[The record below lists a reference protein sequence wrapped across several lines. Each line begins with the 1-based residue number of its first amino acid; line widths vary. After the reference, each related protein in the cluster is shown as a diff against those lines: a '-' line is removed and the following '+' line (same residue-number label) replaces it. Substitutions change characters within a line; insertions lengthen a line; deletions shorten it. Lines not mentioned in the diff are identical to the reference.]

1 MNKILL
7 VDDDREL
14 TSLLKELLEME
25 GFNVIV
31 AHDGEQALDLLDDSI
46 DLLLLDVMM
55 PKKNGIDTLKAL
67 RQTHQT
73 PVIMLTA
80 RGSELDRV
88 LGLELG
94 ADDYLPKPFNDRE
107 LVARIRA
114 ILRRSHWS
122 EQQQNNDNGSPTL
135 EVDALVLNP
144 GRQEASFDGQTLE
157 LTGTEFTLLYLLA
170 QHLGQ
175 VVSREHLSQEVL
187 GKRLTPFD
195 RAIDM
200 HISNLRRK
208 LPDRKSGTLVV
219 TKIAVAWVV
228 AAIASRIIPEH
239 GVEVGFFAGLSTLA
253 LVAAM
258 DMTNGG
264 LYASIMQ
271 QYGTK
276 EEAGAF
282 VLMSLESGPLM
293 TMIILGTAG
302 IASFEP
308 HVFVGAVLPFL
319 VGFALGNLDP
329 ELREFFSKAVQT
341 LIPFFAFALGNT
353 IDLTVIAQTG
363 LLGILLGVAVI
374 IVTGIPLI
382 IADKFIGGGDGTAG
396 IAASSSAG
404 AAVAT
409 PVLIAEMVPFF
420 RPFQNR
426 LWLA

>member
-1 MNKILL
+1 MQIKRSIEKIPGGMML
-7 VDDDREL
+7 VPL
-14 TSLLKELLEME
+14 
-25 GFNVIV
+25 F
-31 AHDGEQALDLLDDSI
+31 
-46 DLLLLDVMM
+46 
-55 PKKNGIDTLKAL
+55 
-67 RQTHQT
+67 
-73 PVIMLTA
+73 
-80 RGSELDRV
+80 
-88 LGLELG
+88 LG
-94 ADDYLPKPFNDRE
+94 ALCHTFSPGAGKYFG
-107 LVARIRA
+107 
-114 ILRRSHWS
+114 SFT
-122 EQQQNNDNGSPTL
+122 NGMI
-135 EVDALVLNP
+135 
-144 GRQEASFDGQTLE
+144 
-157 LTGTEFTLLYLLA
+157 TGTVPILA
-170 QHLGQ
+170 VWFFCMGA
-175 VVSREHLSQEVL
+175 SIKLSATGTVL
-187 GKRLTPFD
+187 
-195 RAIDM
+195 
-200 HISNLRRK
+200 
-208 LPDRKSGTLVV
+208 RKSGTLVV

-239 GVEVGFFAGLSTLA
+239 GVEVGFFAGLSTLALA

-329 ELREFFSKAVQT
+329 ELREFVSKAVQT

-382 IADKFIGGGDGTAG
+382 IADKLIGGGDGTAG

-409 PVLIAEMVPFF
+409 PVLIAEMVPAFKPMAPAATSLVATAVIVTSILVPILTSIWS
-420 RPFQNR
+420 RKVKAR
-426 LWLA
+426 AAKIEILGTVK

>member
-1 MNKILL
+1 M
-7 VDDDREL
+7 
-14 TSLLKELLEME
+14 LK
-25 GFNVIV
+25 
-31 AHDGEQALDLLDDSI
+31 LD
-46 DLLLLDVMM
+46 
-55 PKKNGIDTLKAL
+55 
-67 RQTHQT
+67 
-73 PVIMLTA
+73 
-80 RGSELDRV
+80 
-88 LGLELG
+88 
-94 ADDYLPKPFNDRE
+94 
-107 LVARIRA
+107 
-114 ILRRSHWS
+114 
-122 EQQQNNDNGSPTL
+122 
-135 EVDALVLNP
+135 
-144 GRQEASFDGQTLE
+144 
-157 LTGTEFTLLYLLA
+157 
-170 QHLGQ
+170 
-175 VVSREHLSQEVL
+175 
-187 GKRLTPFD
+187 
-195 RAIDM
+195 
-200 HISNLRRK
+200 
-208 LPDRKSGTLVV
+208 
-219 TKIAVAWVV
+219 
-228 AAIASRIIPEH
+228 
-239 GVEVGFFAGLSTLA
+239 FAGLSTLA

-308 HVFVGAVLPFL
+308 HVFVGAVLPGGL
-319 VGFALGNLDP
+319 CPGNLDP

-382 IADKFIGGGDGTAG
+382 IADKLIGGGDGTAG

-409 PVLIAEMVPFF
+409 PVLIAEMVPAFKPMAPAATSLVATAVIVTSILVPILTSIWS
-420 RPFQNR
+420 RKVKAR
-426 LWLA
+426 AAKIEILGTVK

>member
-1 MNKILL
+1 MQIKRSIEKIPGGMML
-7 VDDDREL
+7 VPL
-14 TSLLKELLEME
+14 
-25 GFNVIV
+25 F
-31 AHDGEQALDLLDDSI
+31 
-46 DLLLLDVMM
+46 
-55 PKKNGIDTLKAL
+55 
-67 RQTHQT
+67 
-73 PVIMLTA
+73 
-80 RGSELDRV
+80 
-88 LGLELG
+88 LG
-94 ADDYLPKPFNDRE
+94 ALCHTFSPGAGKYFG
-107 LVARIRA
+107 
-114 ILRRSHWS
+114 SFT
-122 EQQQNNDNGSPTL
+122 NGMI
-135 EVDALVLNP
+135 
-144 GRQEASFDGQTLE
+144 
-157 LTGTEFTLLYLLA
+157 TGTVPILA
-170 QHLGQ
+170 VWFFCMGA
-175 VVSREHLSQEVL
+175 SIKLSATGTVL
-187 GKRLTPFD
+187 
-195 RAIDM
+195 
-200 HISNLRRK
+200 
-208 LPDRKSGTLVV
+208 RKSGTLVV

-302 IASFEP
+302 GFASFEP

-382 IADKFIGGGDGTAG
+382 IADKLIGGGDGTAG

-404 AAVAT
+404 AAVAA
-409 PVLIAEMVPFF
+409 PVLIAEMVPAFKPMAPAATSLVATAVIVTSILVPILTSIWS
-420 RPFQNR
+420 RKVKAR
-426 LWLA
+426 AAKIEILGTVK

>member
-1 MNKILL
+1 MQIKRSIEKIPGGMML
-7 VDDDREL
+7 VPL
-14 TSLLKELLEME
+14 
-25 GFNVIV
+25 F
-31 AHDGEQALDLLDDSI
+31 
-46 DLLLLDVMM
+46 
-55 PKKNGIDTLKAL
+55 
-67 RQTHQT
+67 
-73 PVIMLTA
+73 
-80 RGSELDRV
+80 
-88 LGLELG
+88 LG
-94 ADDYLPKPFNDRE
+94 ALCHTFSPGAGKYFG
-107 LVARIRA
+107 
-114 ILRRSHWS
+114 SFT
-122 EQQQNNDNGSPTL
+122 NGMI
-135 EVDALVLNP
+135 
-144 GRQEASFDGQTLE
+144 
-157 LTGTEFTLLYLLA
+157 TGTVPILA
-170 QHLGQ
+170 VWFFCMGA
-175 VVSREHLSQEVL
+175 SIKLSATGTVL
-187 GKRLTPFD
+187 
-195 RAIDM
+195 
-200 HISNLRRK
+200 
-208 LPDRKSGTLVV
+208 RKSGTLVV

-239 GVEVGFFAGLSTLA
+239 GVEVGFFAGLSTLALA

-382 IADKFIGGGDGTAG
+382 IADKLIGGGDGTAG

-409 PVLIAEMVPFF
+409 PVLIAEMVPAFKPMAPAATSLVATAVIVTSILVPILTSIWS
-420 RPFQNR
+420 RKVKAR
-426 LWLA
+426 AAKIEILGTVK